1 MVIKLNKDFNNFLK
15 SSAYI
20 ELVKNYTDDI
30 KKIKGSNS
38 EDALADLLTFNAIY
52 STNLL
57 RAYHEWLFEE
67 VCPED
72 VL

>member
-15 SSAYI
+15 SSAYV
-20 ELVKNYTDDI
+20 ELVKNYINDV
-30 KKIKGSNS
+30 KKIKSSNS
-38 EDALADLLTFNAIY
+38 KDALADLLAYNTIY

-67 VCPED
+67 VHSEHFQ
-72 VL
+72 

>member
-1 MVIKLNKDFNNFLK
+1 MIILNKDFNNFLK
-15 SSAYI
+15 SSAYS

-30 KKIKGSNS
+30 KKIKGSTS
-38 EDALADLLTFNAIY
+38 KDALADLLACNAIY

-57 RAYHEWLFEE
+57 RTYHEWLFEE
-67 VCPED
+67 VRHED